1 MKRKLVE
8 KTKPIP
14 TREKGYWV
22 TVQVAEDILI
32 LNLYQDQKLYARHC
46 LNTSTKEYA
55 TFESGAW
62 NTKKIEGAFGL
73 NPDDYTYYW
82 SSNVSKEICK
92 KAKMSPE
99 DKKIIQENIKINTY
113 YGSSY
118 DLKEI
123 RTISEEE
130 SEYASK
136 RREITERNRYTKV
149 KEMMRRVPDIP
160 EGIKEWIDQK
170 ELGGMNFLT
179 KNEDGMHYTC
189 SKCGRASDIK
199 DIKKEDGDSKVR
211 DKDIVICPKCRG
223 KAQIRKRKKELK
235 VKTHFSMIQPIDN
248 EVSVARHF
256 TAYIECSTGKKK
268 RIEATEDVRIV
279 LFKITQRFEETRKCE
294 IYYEQCNLSNW
305 VPNGGYHEGYF
316 DSKGNPC
323 NKKEYAGFL
332 YDAGIEEALKGTH
345 YESWTR
351 LFTQMAATEQKLN
364 YNKMMCAADDQK
376 YIDLMEMLF
385 RGRFYKLLQEQS
397 ERVCTW
403 DLKYHAGALK
413 YTGRNI
419 EQVFGIDDRQKI
431 NRIRNRNGGE
441 DMVEWM
447 QWSERHKQKISDKIL
462 DWLVKN
468 KISFQDMAWINTRF
482 TIEQAKNYIER
493 QRKESYPDCS
503 IKEVINQ
510 YEDYMNMCKK
520 LKKKVMDEMV
530 YRPRELKRRHD
541 EAVFEL
547 QQREA
552 EIQAEE
558 YSKKYSEAEKVLA
571 EIKDKFEYRGKD
583 YIIIVPSKIVDIVRE
598 GKALHHC
605 VANSDRYFDRIKSHE
620 TYICFCRKVDEPEK
634 PFYTIEVEPGGTIRQ
649 HRGKLDEK
657 PEIKQVKAFLR
668 VWQREIKKRMSKE
681 DLERAKVSKSKRQE
695 NIDEL
700 KEKNNTRV
708 LKGLMEDFMEAV

>member
-1 MKRKLVE
+1 MKKKLVE
-8 KTKPIP
+8 NTKPVP
-14 TREKGYWV
+14 TRRKGYWV

-46 LNTSTKEYA
+46 LNTRTKEYA

-73 NPDDYTYYW
+73 KPDDYTYYW
-82 SSNVSKEICK
+82 SSNASKEICK

-99 DKKIIQENIKINTY
+99 DKKIMQENIKINTY
-113 YGSSY
+113 YGNSY

-123 RTISEEE
+123 RTISEDE

-136 RREITERNRYTKV
+136 RRGITERNRYAKV

-170 ELGGMNFLT
+170 ELGEMNFLT

-189 SKCGRASDIK
+189 SRCGRTSDIK

-223 KAQIRKRKKELK
+223 KVQIRKRKKELK

-256 TAYIECSTGKKK
+256 TAYIECKFENRK
-268 RIEATEDVRIV
+268 RIEITEDVRIV
-279 LFKITQRFEETRKCE
+279 LFKESRYSCE
-294 IYYEQCNLSNW
+294 IYYEQYRQSEW
-305 VPNGGYHEGYF
+305 VPDGGHHEGYF
-316 DSKGNPC
+316 DNKGNYW
-323 NKKEYAGFL
+323 NKSEFAGFL

-351 LFTQMAATEQKLN
+351 LFIQLAKSSQKLN
-364 YNKMMCAADDQK
+364 YNRMMCAAHDQK

-385 RGRFYKLLQEQS
+385 KGRFYELLQEQS
-397 ERVCTW
+397 ERVYTW
-403 DLKYHAGALK
+403 DKQYHPSILKH
-413 YTGRNI
+413 TGSSI
-419 EQVFGIDDRQKI
+419 EQVFGIIDRQMI
-431 NRIRNRNGGE
+431 NRIRDRNGGE

-447 QWSERHKQKISDKIL
+447 QWSERNKQRISDKTL

-468 KISFQDMAWINTRF
+468 GLSYQDMQWMKTRF
-482 TIEQAKNYIER
+482 TLEQAKNYIER
-493 QRKESYPDCS
+493 QRKESYPGWS
-503 IKEVINQ
+503 AREVIGQ
-510 YEDYMNMCKK
+510 YEDYMSMCQK
-520 LKKKVMDEMV
+520 LKKKIMDEMV

-571 EIKDKFEYRGKD
+571 EIKDKFEYRGEN
-583 YIIIVPSKIVDIVRE
+583 YIIVVPSKIVDIVLE
-598 GKALHHC
+598 GRALHHC
-605 VANSDRYFDRIKSHE
+605 VANTDRYFDRIKLHE
-620 TYICFCRKVDEPEK
+620 TYICFCRKADEPEK

-668 VWQREIKKRMSKE
+668 EWQQEIKKRMSKE